1 MLNKSDFDV
10 ALKQIA
16 SEKGLEPQIILDS
29 IDAAIAAAYRRDF
42 GHPDE
47 VLRAKFDPESG
58 NAKVSR
64 VWTVVEPEKKEGEEI
79 ARLDNP
85 HAELTLEQAR
95 EKKKDANIGDEI
107 LEALPEKSDF
117 GRIAAQTAKQ
127 VILQRLKE
135 AEGSMIYSEFKN
147 KEGELM
153 IGTVQQVDRRAV
165 IIGLAKTSGI
175 MPQSHQVPTEHY
187 YSGQRLKVLI
197 KEVSES
203 PRGPHILVS
212 RADPVFIRT
221 LFAAEVPEL
230 GSGTVEIV
238 GLAREAGFRT
248 KMAVKSTQE
257 GLDPVGSCVG
267 QRGTRVQAVLQEVG
281 EEKIDI
287 ILADDSPE
295 QYLRNALSPARV
307 DHIKLNRKQKRAFVD
322 VPEDQLALAI
332 GKSGQN
338 VRLASELTG
347 WIIDIN
353 KERKI
358 EEGEKV
364 AAAAA
369 ETSLKDQLQ
378 ISDKILKAL
387 IGAHYTTLESVA
399 SASRDELKKLQGIGP
414 KTAQRLIEKALALTS
429 SETAEPPDQ
438 PTDQL
443 DQQTTSQ
450 PPGPST

>member
-1 MLNKSDFDV
+1 MALNKSEFDV

-47 VLRAKFDPESG
+47 VLRAKFDPETGS
-58 NAKVSR
+58 AKVWR
-64 VWTVVEPEKKEGEEI
+64 VWTVVEPELREGEETPRI
-79 ARLDNP
+79 DNP
-85 HAELTLEQAR
+85 HAELTLEQAK
-95 EKKKDANIGDEI
+95 EKQHDATVGNEI
-107 LEALPEKSDF
+107 LEQLPDKSEF

-135 AEGSMIYSEFKN
+135 AEGSMIYTEFKA
-147 KEGELM
+147 KEGELT

-165 IIGLAKTSGI
+165 IVGLAKTSGI
-175 MPQSHQVPTEHY
+175 MPALHQVPTEHY

-212 RADPVFIRT
+212 RADPFFIRK
-221 LFAAEVPEL
+221 LFEAEVPEL
-230 GSGTVEIV
+230 GSGTVEII

-248 KMAVKSTQE
+248 KMAVNAKQE

-287 ILADDSPE
+287 ILADDDPE

-307 DHIKLNRKQKRAFVD
+307 DRIELNKKQKRAFVD

-332 GKSGQN
+332 GKNGQN
-338 VRLASELTG
+338 VRLASQLSG

-353 KERKI
+353 KERKVA
-358 EEGEKV
+358 ESEKV
-364 AAAAA
+364 AAQAL
-369 ETSLKDQLQ
+369 ETSFKAQLQ

-387 IGAHYTTLESVA
+387 IGAHYTTIESVA
-399 SASRDELKKLQGIGP
+399 SASKDELKKLQGIGP
-414 KTAQRLIEKALALTS
+414 KTAQKLIEKALSLG
-429 SETAEPPDQ
+429 AEPPPAEAPHEQ
-438 PTDQL
+438 PTKE
-443 DQQTTSQ
+443 SA
-450 PPGPST
+450 